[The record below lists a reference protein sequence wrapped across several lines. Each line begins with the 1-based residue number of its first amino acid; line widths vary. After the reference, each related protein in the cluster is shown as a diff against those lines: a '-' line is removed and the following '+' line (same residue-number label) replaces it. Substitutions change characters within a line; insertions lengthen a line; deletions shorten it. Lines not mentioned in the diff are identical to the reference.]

1 MSYSSWKLG
10 PMQMVEV
17 IGEGRRIVAGQRTVR
32 TVVRATA
39 MIGPGDKLLSLRIV
53 PLAVIVTGPAEPY
66 AISMDG
72 RPADVESLLEM
83 IS

>member
-1 MSYSSWKLG
+1 MK
-10 PMQMVEV
+10 MAEV
-17 IGEGRRIVAGQRTVR
+17 TGEGRRIVAGERTVR

-39 MIGPGDKLLSLRIV
+39 MIGPGDELLSLRIV
-53 PLAVIVTGPAEPY
+53 PLAVIVTGPAELY

-72 RPADVESLLEM
+72 MPADVKSLLEM